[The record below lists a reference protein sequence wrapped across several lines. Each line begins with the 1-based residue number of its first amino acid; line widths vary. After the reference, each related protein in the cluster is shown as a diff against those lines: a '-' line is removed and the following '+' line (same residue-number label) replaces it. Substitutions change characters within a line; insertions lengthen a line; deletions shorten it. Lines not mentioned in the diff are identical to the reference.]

1 MAGLCHC
8 PAMVRLLTL
17 ACSLALGAVRASEI
31 PEVPAVRFDLLPGG
45 RMNVVVGTKT
55 FPMEATKGAELRKT
69 LEGLDLPGIRSDLSR
84 LREALRTADKAAAEA
99 TLKAKA
105 VERENG
111 RVKAAEGEVSGLE
124 KRRASLEEQIRRA
137 QRNKLDT
144 LEGLRSQLA
153 GVNQRLAKEK
163 KDLARAKELQG
174 NANKAKETAE
184 GVAKSSLAEAERL
197 RKSAADRLE
206 KVRAALQAA
215 GVA

>member
-1 MAGLCHC
+1 MYNNHIK
-8 PAMVRLLTL
+8 R
-17 ACSLALGAVRASEI
+17 
-31 PEVPAVRFDLLPGG
+31 G
-45 RMNVVVGTKT
+45 R
-55 FPMEATKGAELRKT
+55 
-69 LEGLDLPGIRSDLSR
+69 I
-84 LREALRTADKAAAEA
+84 
-99 TLKAKA
+99 
-105 VERENG
+105 
-111 RVKAAEGEVSGLE
+111 
-124 KRRASLEEQIRRA
+124 EEQIRRA
-137 QRNKLDT
+137 QRNKSDT

>member
-1 MAGLCHC
+1 MGLCHY
-8 PAMVRLLTL
+8 PVMVRLLML
-17 ACSLALGAVRASEI
+17 VCFLALGAARASEV

-55 FPMEATKGAELRKT
+55 FPMEATQGAELRKT

-84 LREALRTADKAAAEA
+84 HREALRTADKASAEA

-111 RVKAAEGEVSGLE
+111 RVKAAENEVSGLE
-124 KRRASLEEQIRRA
+124 KRRSSLEEQIRRA

-144 LEGLRSQLA
+144 LDGLRSQLA
-153 GVNQRLAKEK
+153 SVNQRLSKER

-174 NANKAKETAE
+174 NAKKAQEAAE
-184 GVAKSSLAEAERL
+184 GLAKSSRSEAERL
-197 RKSAADRLE
+197 RRSAEERVE
-206 KVRAALQAA
+206 KVRAALKAA